1 MAIVL
6 GRDAGL
12 TWNGLTVTAA
22 RDMLLN
28 VTTVTRDIQPFG
40 SRSTISYQ
48 TGYGL
53 TLTVETIDDAAASTA
68 FAAAVAGTEIAVV
81 AGGYSF
87 TAVVTNVSD
96 AMPLEEK
103 RAWSIEMRKTQAGLR
118 T

>member
-1 MAIVL
+1 VAIVL